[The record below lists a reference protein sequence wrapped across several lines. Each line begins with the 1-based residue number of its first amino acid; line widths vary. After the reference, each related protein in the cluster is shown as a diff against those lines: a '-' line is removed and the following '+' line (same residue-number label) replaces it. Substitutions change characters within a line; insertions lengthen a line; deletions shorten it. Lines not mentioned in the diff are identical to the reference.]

1 MECEAM
7 KLKIGMR
14 LTLLVFAVA
23 LLGSVP
29 GVVVHLSSLHDILL
43 EQHKSEVKKMV
54 EAATSVIASYGEQE
68 KEGILSRE
76 EAQTRARTAVRAMRY
91 GDGEYFFIY
100 DYQGV
105 TMVHGLRPQLEGRNL
120 LDLTDSHKVPYN
132 VLMIKAAKAGGG
144 FVAYD
149 HARVDNVPPS
159 PKIAYAMGYQPWQW
173 MIGTG
178 VYVDDVDAEFQKR
191 AEREV
196 IIVFILVFISI
207 CIGMVVALFMSRP
220 LRALRDVLGRI
231 GGGDLTV
238 SVPHTHRT
246 DEIGEIAETVAGLVH
261 TLSQA
266 RDTEQN
272 IERERMTRDQQR
284 ERLSAR
290 ATAFALT
297 MDEVV
302 ATLSTAATDLHER
315 SVVVSGEAANVAEQS
330 CAAVH
335 AAQAASVSV
344 DSATH
349 ATEELQR
356 SIAEIS
362 RQVDSAARTSAR
374 AVAETANTTGIVSG
388 LVSAAEEIGAVVE
401 LIKSIAGQTNLLA
414 LNATIEAARAG
425 EAGKGFTVV
434 ASEVKNLA
442 NQTARATEGIQTQVE
457 AIRGATANAIHAIEG
472 IATLIKGIS
481 GLNGEVATAIQQQEA
496 ATQQIF
502 ASARTASDNSREVTR
517 SVEGLSAT
525 VAATSQQMH
534 LVNNRAES
542 VSDQSERLKD
552 EVRRFVA
559 AVNAG

>member
-1 MECEAM
+1 M

-344 DSATH
+344 DSA
-349 ATEELQR
+349 
-356 SIAEIS
+356 
-362 RQVDSAARTSAR
+362 ARTSAR